1 VPFERR
7 ALGDDL
13 VILFCVSYA
22 VEVNVVQVEKFV
34 IKKMVLETFN
44 LFFIHCEPT
53 RFKLAQTATSDTAC
67 RPRQHVSKFFVRDLA
82 IQINGQFETDFAHLD
97 LPELPVVHV
106 VSTFKIKLGTKGSQ
120 MWLVGTVHF
129 Y

>member
-1 VPFERR
+1 
-7 ALGDDL
+7 
-13 VILFCVSYA
+13 VSYA
-22 VEVNVVQVEKFV
+22 VEVNVVQVENFV

-53 RFKLAQTATSDTAC
+53 RLKLAQTATSDTAC

-97 LPELPVVHV
+97 LSELPVVHV

-120 MWLVGTVHF
+120 MWLVGAVHF